1 MKIKI
6 VEKITFFYENGK
18 LHVIKYRLWYLE
30 INLSKK
36 LKQLVINNCV
46 QRQVLSNYNRENL
59 KEAKLKMDIS
69 EKLKQID
76 EEIECIDTEIYILR

>member
-1 MKIKI
+1 M
-6 VEKITFFYENGK
+6 
-18 LHVIKYRLWYLE
+18 
-30 INLSKK
+30 
-36 LKQLVINNCV
+36 INNCV